1 MNTIMKIAIIP
12 ARGGSKRI
20 IKKNIKY
27 FNGKPIIAYAIE
39 NAILS
44 KLFDE
49 IIVSTDD
56 QEIAEI
62 AEKYG
67 AKVPFFRSQK
77 NSDDFASTFDV
88 IKEVIDFYREDEV
101 YKFNYA
107 CCIYP
112 CTPLL
117 DYCILQQS
125 FDTLINQNFDLVY
138 PIVKYGYPTQRALK
152 IDSDNKVKMIH
163 PEFLFTRSQDLEATY
178 HDAGQFY
185 FFKVNE
191 IMAKKK
197 ILTDNTG
204 YVIVSEMDVQDIDT
218 QEDWLLAENKYK
230 LKYLSFEN

>member
-1 MNTIMKIAIIP
+1 MKIAIIP

-20 IKKNIKY
+20 QKKNIKL
-27 FNGKPIIAYAIE
+27 FNGKPILAYAIA
-39 NAILS
+39 NAINS

-56 QEIAEI
+56 KEIAEI
-62 AEKYG
+62 AITFG
-67 AKVPFFRSQK
+67 ASVPFFRSEK

-88 IKEVIDFYREDEV
+88 IKEVIDYYTDNEGC
-101 YKFNYA
+101 KFNYA
-107 CCIYP
+107 CCLYP
-112 CTPLL
+112 CTPLI

-125 FDTLINQNFDLVY
+125 FDTLINQKFDLVY
-138 PIVKYGYPTQRALK
+138 PIVKYGYPIQRALK

-163 PEFLFTRSQDLEATY
+163 PEFLFTRSQDLDATY

-191 IMAKKK
+191 IMAQKK

-218 QEDWLLAENKYK
+218 YEDWSLAENKYR
-230 LKYLSFEN
+230 LKHKNIEK

>member
-1 MNTIMKIAIIP
+1 MKIAIIP

-20 IKKNIKY
+20 LKKNIKL

-39 NAILS
+39 NAINS

-56 QEIAEI
+56 KEIAGI
-62 AEKYG
+62 AKKYG
-67 AKVPFFRSQK
+67 AKVPFLRSQK

-88 IKEVIDFYREDEV
+88 IEEVIDFYSENEV
-101 YKFNYA
+101 CKYSYA

-117 DYCILQQS
+117 DTSILQLS
-125 FDTLINQNFDLVY
+125 YDKLINQKFDLVY
-138 PIVKYGYPTQRALK
+138 PIVKYGYPIQRALI
-152 IDSDNKVKMIH
+152 IDNNNKVQMLH
-163 PEFLFTRSQDLEATY
+163 PEHLFSRSQDLDETY

-185 FFKVNE
+185 FFNVHE
-191 IMAKKK
+191 IMAQKK
-197 ILTDNTG
+197 ILTSNTG
-204 YVIVSEMDVQDIDT
+204 CVIVSEMDVQDIDT
-218 QEDWLLAENKYK
+218 HEDWLLAENKYK